1 MRYIECVAM
10 EIVMTNLRRGPMTN
24 LRYRLVD
31 LARRAMLDFRGD
43 RDDRDAVVRFL
54 VPPRIPRF
62 SLAPDP
68 SVDSGIPPVG
78 EVRRALL
85 GFGRDRIPAWKV
97 SFGDDVFF
105 YTADHQVWEPD
116 HLSGDA
122 P

>member
-1 MRYIECVAM
+1 MRYIECVAK
-10 EIVMTNLRRGPMTN
+10 ENIMTDLRRGPMTN

-31 LARRAMLDFRGD
+31 LARRAMLDYH
-43 RDDRDAVVRFL
+43 DDHDAVVRFL
-54 VPPRIPRF
+54 VPHRFPRF
-62 SLAPDP
+62 SLSPD
-68 SVDSGIPPVG
+68 DGITPDMPPIG

-116 HLSGDA
+116 HLAGDA
-122 P
+122 A